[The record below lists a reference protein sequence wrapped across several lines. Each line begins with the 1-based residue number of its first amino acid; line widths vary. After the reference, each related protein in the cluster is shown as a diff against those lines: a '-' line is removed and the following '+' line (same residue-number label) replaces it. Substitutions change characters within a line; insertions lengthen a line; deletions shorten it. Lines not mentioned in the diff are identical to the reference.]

1 MYFKPI
7 VALWLAGCLV
17 ASVALAS
24 DPVAPVIT
32 NINGSG
38 ATRNLRFPLYP
49 GAQAYT
55 ILGGTNLAQPLV
67 ANTNFILS
75 PYIFSASTNGTNY
88 GYEWRITNAVAP
100 AGFYRVMVTPMSSNA
115 LLTAN
120 SLNRL
125 AYGPTPDELERVA
138 AIGPQAFID
147 EQLAPWNLTEDV
159 TNTHTN
165 LTFIESKFC
174 PQISFVTASSANL
187 ADLRAWHVLRAIG
200 ARRQLLEI
208 LLQFC
213 ENHFVTQYTKSEGY
227 VDNFYP
233 DNTIS
238 TPVAVQFEYLEND
251 HWRNALLNPACTF
264 YDLLKIS
271 AESPAMIIYLDT
283 VTSRGDST
291 RVANENYA
299 RELLELFTFGV
310 DNGYDQN
317 DITTM
322 SRAWTGWTIK
332 FVDLTNAYNP
342 FAAQTTTIIP
352 GSTNSST
359 AISNLYGAWA
369 FNYDSTHHNTSNKI
383 IFPNKTVPA
392 RFGSPW
398 AGANYQLTLANSS
411 GTNSIQDGYQVLA
424 HVANQPFTEEYI
436 SIKLCRLLVHDDF
449 PNPSND
455 TNNPAYALYNYAAGN
470 LSPEAQLVH
479 DCMLTWETNS
489 PKGQIWKV
497 LKTITDSDLFRSH
510 GGAGQKVKT
519 PLEFAVS
526 TIRALRSGTN
536 GSYTA
541 SSDGYSI
548 GGLSASS
555 VSILSRAGNMLL
567 FDRDAPDGYAES
579 AAAWISAGTLAE
591 RVRFAQSFCIASGQS
606 GHTGSYTSTGNDAYN
621 SVSSPVD
628 LLKAKLPAASWTN
641 APAVADYFLGILFPG
656 EGAGNLQLYRNA
668 AVNFLNDGSADTTP
682 NTTPFSG
689 LTVSTTATAA
699 YDQRVRGMVGLLMST
714 QRFQEQ

>member
-1 MYFKPI
+1 
-7 VALWLAGCLV
+7 
-17 ASVALAS
+17 
-24 DPVAPVIT
+24 
-32 NINGSG
+32 
-38 ATRNLRFPLYP
+38 
-49 GAQAYT
+49 
-55 ILGGTNLAQPLV
+55 
-67 ANTNFILS
+67 
-75 PYIFSASTNGTNY
+75 
-88 GYEWRITNAVAP
+88 
-100 AGFYRVMVTPMSSNA
+100 
-115 LLTAN
+115 
-120 SLNRL
+120 
-125 AYGPTPDELERVA
+125 
-138 AIGPQAFID
+138 
-147 EQLAPWNLTEDV
+147 
-159 TNTHTN
+159 
-165 LTFIESKFC
+165 
-174 PQISFVTASSANL
+174 L